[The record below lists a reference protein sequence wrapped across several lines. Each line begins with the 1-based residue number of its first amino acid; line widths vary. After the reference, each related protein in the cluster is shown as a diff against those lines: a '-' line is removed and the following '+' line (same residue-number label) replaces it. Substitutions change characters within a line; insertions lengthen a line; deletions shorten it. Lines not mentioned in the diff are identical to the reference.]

1 MAGLFALLSAALMG
15 LEAIFIKRLTG
26 NEPAMRI
33 LFINNVTG
41 STIAVT
47 VALFFWTYPTNL
59 QWVLLVVLGVV
70 MVSGQALFIQSMKR
84 GEASLVMPA
93 FYFVLVFAALYDLAL
108 FGIVPN
114 IFALAGSVMIIL
126 SAVILSRMRS
136 RV

>member
-1 MAGLFALLSAALMG
+1 MG